1 MENLSRLKA
10 VLQSFARIGFMGFG
24 GPFAAIAMME
34 EEFVRRRGWVSP
46 DRFAEIYAICK
57 LLPGPI
63 GPQVAIAVGKECSG
77 VRGGVVAGLAFI
89 IPSFLLVVG
98 IAALYSS
105 GHAIPKQDRLLHGV
119 QLGALAVVFATSFQL
134 FRPSIRLRR
143 AWVLALVNA
152 ALTYLHPAMEPLY
165 ILGTGL
171 FGVLISRERL
181 TPAQKEKPPRAL
193 HVGVALALSG
203 ATLGQPA
210 LLQLFWTCFKSSA
223 FVFGTGLAILP
234 LLENDFVTRLQ
245 WITHAQFMDSIAV
258 GQITPGPFTI
268 SVAFIGYLVSG
279 WVGACVASLGMF
291 LPSFINVLILLPRV
305 WDRFKQSSA
314 SGVFVQW
321 AVPAVV
327 GCIFAAAIRLARMS
341 VDQPIEGIWVLVGII
356 ALAWKRVP
364 SWALLIVSGLLGL
377 GWGGR

>member
-1 MENLSRLKA
+1 MENPSRFRA
-10 VLQSFARIGFMGFG
+10 VLLSFARIGFMGFG
-24 GPFAAIAMME
+24 GPFAAIGMME
-34 EEFVRRRGWVSP
+34 EEFVRKREWVAPS
-46 DRFAEIYAICK
+46 RFAEIYAVCK

-77 VRGGVVAGLAFI
+77 VRGGIAAGLAFI
-89 IPSFLLVVG
+89 LPSFLFVVA

-119 QLGALAVVFATSFQL
+119 QLGALSVVFATSFQL
-134 FRPSIRLRR
+134 FRPSIRLPR
-143 AWVLALVNA
+143 AWALATLNA
-152 ALTYLHPAMEPLY
+152 VLTYLHPAMEPIY
-165 ILGTGL
+165 ILATGL
-171 FGVLISRERL
+171 FGVLISRDTSNQVR
-181 TPAQKEKPPRAL
+181 TEKSPKVL
-193 HVGVALALSG
+193 HVGTALALSG
-203 ATLGQPA
+203 AALGQPA
-210 LLQLFWTCFKSSA
+210 LFQLFWTCFKSSA

-234 LLENDFVTRLQ
+234 LLENDFVNRLH

-258 GQITPGPFTI
+258 GQVTPGPFTI

-305 WDRFKQSSA
+305 WDRFKRSSS
-314 SGVFVQW
+314 SGVFVEW

-327 GCIFAAAIRLARMS
+327 GCIFAAAIRLTRMS
-341 VDQPIEGIWVLVGII
+341 VDQPVEGLWVLVGVV

-364 SWALLIVSGLLGL
+364 SWALLLVSGLLGL
-377 GWGGR
+377 GWIH